1 MGLAPIAAVMRSPLL
16 LISVLLAAAPV
27 ARADRATSARPD
39 GVVGA
44 APARAHPPIALSRI
58 LDGGKQALVYDG
70 LRGEY
75 AVLKAGDVLHGYRVV
90 AVERAALVIEGG
102 SPAQRLTLGSAR
114 AVADSAAAPAPDAAT
129 SAAPPAAAPAASP
142 ASEVI
147 DPYAPYAAEPAP
159 TAAAAPVPSPLDPGT
174 APAPVPAAA
183 PAADLAPAPAP
194 APAPAATAAPA
205 AAPAPTIG
213 NIADS
218 ARKAP
223 RVRTVKVRR
232 AEVDAALA
240 DFARLS
246 REVEV
251 ELTGSGVAVTRLERD
266 SLLARLGLET
276 GDVVTSVS
284 GHRLTSLDAAAEAY
298 VALLGARRL
307 DVALVRGGAPMVL
320 RVLIR

>member
-194 APAPAATAAPA
+194 APAPAATAAP
-205 AAPAPTIG
+205 TIG